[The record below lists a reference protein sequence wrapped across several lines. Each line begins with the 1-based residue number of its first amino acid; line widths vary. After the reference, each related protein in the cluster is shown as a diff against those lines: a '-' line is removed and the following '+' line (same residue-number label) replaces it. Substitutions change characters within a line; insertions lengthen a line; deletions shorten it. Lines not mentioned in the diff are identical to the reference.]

1 MDKGENMSYSTL
13 EKELKTLP
21 EEYLESVAEYIE
33 LLKYKISFLNQNHL
47 SKKTPIIGLAE
58 GKFPIPDDINAYDDE
73 ISDMFGGTFG

>member
-33 LLKYKISFLNQNHL
+33 LLKYKISFLNQNYL

>member
-47 SKKTPIIGLAE
+47 SKKAPIIGLAE

-73 ISDMFGGTFG
+73 ISDMFGESI